1 MTQDILDSM
10 KDNRKIELRGFN
22 KIDRCVLNECSR
34 KKKKLYIKA
43 NQNWKY
49 YWYKYLDKRSQKKD
63 WPLSFWEEK
72 EKNQNPDGKE
82 GLKNW

>member
-22 KIDRCVLNECSR
+22 KIDRCLLNECSR

-43 NQNWKY
+43 NQN
-49 YWYKYLDKRSQKKD
+49 
-63 WPLSFWEEK
+63 
-72 EKNQNPDGKE
+72 
-82 GLKNW
+82 